1 MEKRTIPSGGSLERV
16 GDVAVVSIPGD
27 SLDASNSRQFKAFA
41 ASNMI
46 GEKKVVIDLSQL
58 RFVDSSGLG
67 VLLSCFRQ
75 VKSSGGSLKLCG
87 MSKPVRSLFEL
98 VRMHRI
104 FDIHEAK
111 EQALQSF

>member
-1 MEKRTIPSGGSLERV
+1 MDKLTIPQGATLERV
-16 GDVAVVSIPGD
+16 GDIAVVTIPGR
-27 SLDASNSRQFKAFA
+27 SLDASNSRQFKEFA
-41 ASNMI
+41 ATEMI

-75 VKSSGGSLKLCG
+75 VKSSGGALGLCG

-98 VRMHRI
+98 VRMHRV
-104 FDIHEAK
+104 FDIYETK
-111 EQALQSF
+111 EQAIQAL